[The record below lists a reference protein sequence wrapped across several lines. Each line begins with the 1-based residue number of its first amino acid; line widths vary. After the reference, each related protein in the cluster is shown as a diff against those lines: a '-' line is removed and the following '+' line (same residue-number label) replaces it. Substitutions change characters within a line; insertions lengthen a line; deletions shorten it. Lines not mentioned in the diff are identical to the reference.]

1 MIISVVI
8 FLTLAGLLVGY
19 GIALLAARSR
29 TATLTER
36 NAAHQQEL
44 AIARATIDR
53 QATELRGL
61 ADAKAGLDATLV
73 SERRNAEEKLQLLSE
88 ASEQLKAQFRVLA
101 ATALESNNSN
111 FLDLARSALEKYQ
124 SEAKGELEKREKAVE
139 TLVKPIADSLKQV
152 DEQVRELEKS
162 RAEAYGVL
170 TNQVTSLRE
179 TQKAL
184 QVETGNLVR
193 ALRDP
198 QTRGRWGEVQLRK
211 VLELSGMLR
220 YCDFQ
225 EQLTASDE
233 ERRYRPDV
241 IVNLPGQKHVVV
253 DSKVPLSW
261 YLNSLEAKEEEERR
275 VCLMS
280 HARQVRQHID
290 SLAAKAY
297 WLQFKP
303 TPEFVV
309 LFIPGEAFFRAALVS
324 DPNLLEYGDGKV
336 ILASPITLIAM
347 LKTIAYGWNQKNLE
361 DNARNISAAGR
372 ELYKRLSTMTGHL
385 QEMGK
390 KLGGTVT
397 AYNDML
403 RSMESRVFPLARKFP
418 DLDRSLVAAGLPE
431 LDQLDKT
438 PFELQA
444 PDWQETEREPE
455 EEAGLPFAGNEAADK
470 L

>member
-1 MIISVVI
+1 MTIPVVI
-8 FLTLAGLLVGY
+8 FLTVAGILVGY
-19 GIALLAARSR
+19 IAATLVASSK

-36 NAAHQQEL
+36 TMAHELEL
-44 AIARATIDR
+44 ANARATTDH
-53 QATELRGL
+53 QAAELRAL
-61 ADAKAGLDATLV
+61 VEAKAGLDATLA
-73 SERRNAEEKLQLLSE
+73 SERRSAEEKLRLLAE
-88 ASEQLKAQFRVLA
+88 ASEELKAQFKVLA
-101 ATALESNNSN
+101 ATALENNNSN
-111 FLDLARSALEKYQ
+111 FLDLARSTLEKYQ

-139 TLVKPIADSLKQV
+139 TLVRPIADSLKQV
-152 DEQVRELEKS
+152 DEQVRDLEKS

-170 TNQVTSLRE
+170 SSQVTSLRE

-184 QVETGNLVR
+184 QIETGNLVK

-211 VLELSGMLR
+211 VLELAGMLG

-225 EQLTASDE
+225 EQRTASDE

-241 IVNLPGQKHVVV
+241 IVNLPGEKHVVV

-261 YLNSLEAKEEEERR
+261 YLNSLDAKEEEERS
-275 VCLMS
+275 VCLMN

-309 LFIPGEAFFRAALVS
+309 LFIPGEAFFRAALMA
-324 DPNLLEYGDGKV
+324 DPDLLEYGDGKV

-372 ELYKRLSTMTGHL
+372 ELYKRLSTMAGHL

-390 KLGGTVT
+390 KLGGTVA

-418 DLDRSLVAAGLPE
+418 DLDRSLAAAALPE

-438 PFELQA
+438 PFQLQS
-444 PDWQETEREPE
+444 PDWQEGE
-455 EEAGLPFAGNEAADK
+455 EESELPLTSSETADRAK
-470 L
+470 V